1 MITRSWTQVQ
11 QVCGQIQGIHELGCK
26 KKKKKI
32 TSLFSRTSNLKFSM
46 SSNKREDQ
54 DRRGCRSCE
63 SVINRNRRHPPVN
76 FQWLQIQEALFQKY
90 SMCIQADSE
99 KCSSRKVLVSFLWCC
114 FGDSSL
120 SVEARNLIGIHCMTM
135 HPDRFR
141 SFVILKE
148 WCYRWTWHLVLSCV
162 WVQAVTGLQSLHSL
176 PLWILIHTAPL
187 CNLESFFSTII
198 LKP

>member
-1 MITRSWTQVQ
+1 MITRSWTQAQ

-26 KKKKKI
+26 KKKI
-32 TSLFSRTSNLKFSM
+32 RSLFSCTSNLKFSM
-46 SSNKREDQ
+46 SSNKREPPRPSWRQ
-54 DRRGCRSCE
+54 VLRVCYQQKPQTCSRQV
-63 SVINRNRRHPPVN
+63 SV
-76 FQWLQIQEALFQKY
+76 A
-90 SMCIQADSE
+90 ADIGSTLPE
-99 KCSSRKVLVSFLWCC
+99 IFYVYSSRFGKVFLQSSYLVSSLWYC

-120 SVEARNLIGIHCMTM
+120 SVDARNLIGIHCMPM

-148 WCYRWTWHLVLSCV
+148 WCYRWTCTWSFRV

-187 CNLESFFSTII
+187 CSLESFFSTIS